1 MKSSKHMIVA
11 GALQVVQSFML
22 LGFGTIYIILYIR
35 DLQEGSQD
43 FELTMFLI
51 LALALFVGVCQLW
64 FGISLAMQKR
74 WTKRVWGF
82 ICCVPGLFH
91 PILFSAYTLWVL
103 IMVRREDAKVTEPPL
118 SREPG

>member
-1 MKSSKHMIVA
+1 MKSSKHMIVS

-35 DLQEGSQD
+35 NLQEGSQD

-51 LALALFVGVCQLW
+51 LALALFAGVCQLW

-74 WTKRVWGF
+74 WTTRRIGF
-82 ICCVPGLFH
+82 ICCAPSLINYPPV
-91 PILFSAYTLWVL
+91 ILGAYTIWVL
-103 IMVRREDAKVTEPPL
+103 VKTNKTKEL
-118 SREPG
+118 Q